1 MRTVKMRIFEKII
14 SLVVNIE
21 IKFLALSTDFDTCY
35 KDCKNSSGYLP
46 YISEVKD

>member
-1 MRTVKMRIFEKII
+1 MSTVKMRIFEKII